1 MFPMTLHLTTAL
13 VDGSRRV
20 LTRTGAV
27 LFVLLLVLQTLLVTS
42 LNTVLAAEI
51 PSAAADVLG
60 LTLPVSGPVAGA
72 ILAGTTLS
80 NAVYFVVL
88 SRAFARPLPELA
100 SFPAALYTRRM
111 GRASLTMLVAGVV
124 SFLAIMI
131 GFALLFLPGLFL
143 SACLLFVVFAVG
155 VEDRG
160 VLGALKRSWQLS
172 KGNRLRLGVIV
183 FLTGVGGALIGVVPG
198 LFQLAGAAAAGDLAT
213 IGLNSVLFTF
223 VYGIVADA
231 YRQLTDDTADLG
243 GGGTATTAGT
253 DRTPEL

>member
-1 MFPMTLHLTTAL
+1 MTLHLTTAL

-20 LTRTGAV
+20 LTRTGAI
-27 LFVLLLVLQTLLVTS
+27 LLALLLVLQTLLVTS
-42 LNTVLAAEI
+42 LNTLIAAEA
-51 PSAAADVLG
+51 PSAAADAIGV
-60 LTLPVSGPVAGA
+60 TLPVSGTVAGA
-72 ILAGTTLS
+72 IFAGTILS

-88 SRAFARPLPELA
+88 SRALARPLPQLA
-100 SFPAALYTRRM
+100 SFPAALYTRRV
-111 GRASLTMLVAGVV
+111 GRASLTMLVAGFV
-124 SFLAIMI
+124 SFLAIMV

-160 VLGALKRSWQLS
+160 VIGALTRSWRLS
-172 KGNRLRLGVIV
+172 KGNRLRLVVIV
-183 FLTGVGGALIGVVPG
+183 FLTGVGGALVGVVPG
-198 LFQLAGAAAAGDLAT
+198 LFQLAGATAAGDLAT

-231 YRQLTDDTADLG
+231 YRQLTDDTAGFG
-243 GGGTATTAGT
+243 GDGTATTAGT